1 MVKKGQE
8 IKKQYTD
15 EELLEILRKYNREVG
30 FPTNRKFVTSNGLP
44 SSGTYVNR
52 FGSFQNAILLS
63 GIEIPED
70 RKRYFNRIEYSKDYL
85 LKVFKE
91 QVDVSIKER
100 GKLIN
105 DDEID
110 LNKNL
115 PSASVYYK
123 NFSTLDNLYSLI
135 GIDRNK
141 FNNDKLEEDMKKKY
155 IELREILG
163 RTPHSRDFDKYSK
176 NNNHWYSCQAYLNHF
191 GSIQNLQKSMGD
203 DPFVL
208 GKGMDKQEMLDRIMR
223 LYEELGC
230 QPTQKDIYYCDYTP
244 SISTYSRVFG
254 SVSNAL
260 YILGFKANNKVLIS
274 PKGNKALSGYEY
286 RFLLMLEKHD
296 IEFDKEVYYRDYI
309 KNFNRQYRFD
319 FKINLD
325 NKDYFI
331 EIFGIDKNEKY
342 DKRKAEKKQLCKE
355 NNIKLIDLYGHDLL
369 KPTDKIYEMLIDKIN
384 KIDELKE
391 VC

>member
-1 MVKKGQE
+1 MEKKEHGN
-8 IKKQYTD
+8 KQYTD

-30 FPTNRKFVTSNGLP
+30 FPTNRKFTASNGLP

-63 GIEIPED
+63 GIEIPKN
-70 RKRYFNRIEYSKDYL
+70 RKRYFNRVEYDKDYL

-91 QVDVSIKER
+91 QVDISIKES

-105 DDEID
+105 DEEID
-110 LNKNL
+110 LNENL

-155 IELREILG
+155 VELREILG

-176 NNNHWYSCQAYLNHF
+176 NNNYWYSCQAYLNHF

-208 GKGMDKQEMLDRIMR
+208 GKGMSKQEMLDRIMR
-223 LYEELGC
+223 LYEELEC
-230 QPTQKDIYYCDYTP
+230 QPTQRDIYYCDYTP
-244 SISTYSRVFG
+244 STSKYSRVFG

-260 YILGFKANNKVLIS
+260 YILGFKPNNKVLIS

-286 RFLLMLEKHD
+286 RFLLMLEKYN

-319 FKINLD
+319 FKIKLN
-325 NKDYFI
+325 NEDYFI

-342 DKRKAEKKQLCKE
+342 DKRKTEKKQLCKE

-369 KPTDKIYEMLIDKIN
+369 KTTDEIYEMLIDKIN

>member
-1 MVKKGQE
+1 MAKKEHGN
-8 IKKQYTD
+8 KQYTD

-30 FPTNRKFVTSNGLP
+30 FPTNRKFTTSNGLP

-63 GIEIPED
+63 GIEIPKN
-70 RKRYFNRIEYSKDYL
+70 RKRYFNRVEYDKDYL

-91 QVDVSIKER
+91 QVDISIKER

-105 DDEID
+105 DEEID
-110 LNKNL
+110 LNENL

-155 IELREILG
+155 VELREILG
-163 RTPHSRDFDKYSK
+163 RTPHSRDFDKYIK
-176 NNNHWYSCQAYLNHF
+176 NNNYWYSCQAYLNHF

-208 GKGMDKQEMLDRIMR
+208 GKGMSKQEMLDRIMR
-223 LYEELGC
+223 LYEELEC
-230 QPTQKDIYYCDYTP
+230 QPTQRDIYYCDYTP
-244 SISTYSRVFG
+244 STSKYSRVFG

-260 YILGFKANNKVLIS
+260 YILGFKPNNKVLIS

-286 RFLLMLEKHD
+286 RFLLMLEKYN

-319 FKINLD
+319 FKIKLN
-325 NKDYFI
+325 NEDYFI

-342 DKRKAEKKQLCKE
+342 DKRKTEKKQLCKE

-369 KPTDKIYEMLIDKIN
+369 KTTDEIYEMLIDKIN

>member
-1 MVKKGQE
+1 MEKKEHGN
-8 IKKQYTD
+8 KQYTD

-30 FPTNRKFVTSNGLP
+30 FPTNRKFTASNGLP

-63 GIEIPED
+63 GIEIPKN
-70 RKRYFNRIEYSKDYL
+70 RKRYFNRVEYDKDYL

-91 QVDVSIKER
+91 QVDISIKER

-105 DDEID
+105 DEEID
-110 LNKNL
+110 LNENL

-155 IELREILG
+155 VELREILG

-176 NNNHWYSCQAYLNHF
+176 NNNYWYSCQAYLNHF

-208 GKGMDKQEMLDRIMR
+208 GKGMSKQEMLDRIMR
-223 LYEELGC
+223 LYEELEC
-230 QPTQKDIYYCDYTP
+230 QPTQRDIYYCDYTP
-244 SISTYSRVFG
+244 STSKYSRVFG

-260 YILGFKANNKVLIS
+260 YILGFKPNNKVLIS

-286 RFLLMLEKHD
+286 RFLLMLEKYN

-319 FKINLD
+319 FKIKLN
-325 NKDYFI
+325 NEDYFI

-342 DKRKAEKKQLCKE
+342 DKRKTEKKQLCKE

-369 KPTDKIYEMLIDKIN
+369 KTTDEIYEMLIDKIN